1 MGQLNESRILMRQA
15 LEDGKLAAYSFS
27 FDRFSTCDKKHCNRC
42 FQFYGTTNTLLDKNR
57 FICRALSSVR
67 KPEDSLDFFYL
78 FNKIRDEKLSSH
90 NVTFH
95 LRNQDGTYKMY
106 EISGKSMDIDESG
119 TPHVI
124 IGSIIEKENDEL
136 AIADH
141 QKSKDLSLLKST
153 FLANMTHEIRTP
165 LNAIVG
171 FSDMLGL

>member
-1 MGQLNESRILMRQA
+1 M
-15 LEDGKLAAYSFS
+15 
-27 FDRFSTCDKKHCNRC
+27 
-42 FQFYGTTNTLLDKNR
+42 
-57 FICRALSSVR
+57 
-67 KPEDSLDFFYL
+67 DFFYL

-141 QKSKDLSLLKST
+141 QKSKDLSY
-153 FLANMTHEIRTP
+153 
-165 LNAIVG
+165 
-171 FSDMLGL
+171 

>member
-1 MGQLNESRILMRQA
+1 
-15 LEDGKLAAYSFS
+15 
-27 FDRFSTCDKKHCNRC
+27 
-42 FQFYGTTNTLLDKNR
+42 
-57 FICRALSSVR
+57 
-67 KPEDSLDFFYL
+67 
-78 FNKIRDEKLSSH
+78 
-90 NVTFH
+90 
-95 LRNQDGTYKMY
+95 
-106 EISGKSMDIDESG
+106 MDIDESG

-171 FSDMLGL
+171 FSDMLGLEDDPEMREQYISMIKENNTALLELINDTLEMSRIESNTINWSYEDVNPLAIMHDVYEYALPAYPKRTVNLG